1 MKKFLLMTAMLVF
14 GLTFAVAQNQ
24 AEIKFD
30 KVFPIFNLK
39 FVSLQEIIKTKQLR
53 LISLLGTIAE
63 AKYNKHI
70 IRYV

>member
-1 MKKFLLMTAMLVF
+1 
-14 GLTFAVAQNQ
+14 
-24 AEIKFD
+24 
-30 KVFPIFNLK
+30 VFPIFNLK

-53 LISLLGTIAE
+53 LISLLGMIAE

>member
-1 MKKFLLMTAMLVF
+1 MPIV
-14 GLTFAVAQNQ
+14 LT
-24 AEIKFD
+24 IKGVELSLYFY

-53 LISLLGTIAE
+53 LISLLGIIAE